1 MELPQSPDPR
11 HDRIAQAEE
20 RLRAAMMR
28 MCQAQELVIVA
39 KQRLTLARL
48 ALEDAKA
55 RNTGD
60 PPTGVPCRRGT
71 LNASVSGECFAGQ
84 AQTPDGLPPSVC
96 PDRQCGTPHRCLFRA
111 AAW

>member
-28 MCQAQELVIVA
+28 MSQAQELVTVA
-39 KQRLTLARL
+39 KQRLALARL
-48 ALEDAKA
+48 ALEDAKV

-60 PPTGVPCRRGT
+60 PPTGVPSRRGA
-71 LNASVSGECFAGQ
+71 LDASVSAECFAGQ
-84 AQTPDGLPPSVC
+84 AQTPDGLPPAID
-96 PDRQCGTPHRCLFRA
+96 PDRQ
-111 AAW
+111 